1 MHKRNPLCF
10 IHSFSPCPGMDPT
23 LLVPTD
29 DQKTTLIVIGAY
41 TGAILVL
48 WNMPIA
54 KIILAPFKVLL

>member
-1 MHKRNPLCF
+1 
-10 IHSFSPCPGMDPT
+10 MDPT

>member
-10 IHSFSPCPGMDPT
+10 IHSFSPSPGMDPT